1 MVFLSSI
8 FVFVPF
14 LERGCLVEKYQPQK
28 INILD
33 NIFSLCPFCHRAIHH
48 ADKDLTR
55 DIIEKLSLKRP
66 QLLQTIN
73 IKTTDLFG
81 FYSVEDIE

>member
-1 MVFLSSI
+1 MNVFIKCQQSLG
-8 FVFVPF
+8 
-14 LERGCLVEKYQPQK
+14 RGCLIEKYPLQK
-28 INILD
+28 INTLD
-33 NIFSLCPFCHRAIHH
+33 NIFSLCSFCHRAIHH

-73 IKTTDLFG
+73 INTTDLFG
-81 FYSVEDIE
+81 FYAVENIE

>member
-1 MVFLSSI
+1 MKFLSSI

-14 LERGCLVEKYQPQK
+14 LGRGRRIEKYISQN
-28 INILD
+28 INILG

-66 QLLQTIN
+66 QLLQMIN

-81 FYSVEDIE
+81 FYAVENIE